1 MLELWYRVDDA
12 GRPDIL
18 AYARKLLAEQE
29 HAAGASLLLARE
41 AARAL
46 VLQATGLLNQALD
59 VYDEASKSC
68 TDDDITARDHVVR
81 ARAALVRAMATP
93 AQRAAEFKTALAML
107 ARPPGANEGMIND
120 ALRQHVV
127 ELAWADDLR
136 QHELGLFLLADGV
149 IMDDIGCNLDD
160 EIAAPH
166 EVVPTTSRAARL
178 GPAMAH
184 PRLRRGL

>member
-1 MLELWYRVDDA
+1 MITSSTRRIPTSKPDRAEHRRRARAVNKQVAEVAPAPPADLAYAKMLELWYRLDEA
-12 GRPDIL
+12 GRADIL

-29 HAAGASLLLARE
+29 QAAGGSLLLARE

-68 TDDDITARDHVVR
+68 TDDDITTRDHVVR

-127 ELAWADDLR
+127 ER
-136 QHELGLFLLADGV
+136 VG
-149 IMDDIGCNLDD
+149 
-160 EIAAPH
+160 
-166 EVVPTTSRAARL
+166 
-178 GPAMAH
+178 
-184 PRLRRGL
+184 